1 MSDKTSKVGSGDRG
15 DVEVEFTAATGGG
28 LEVDIVPA
36 APEDGTTDGA
46 ALEAAAKELLAD
58 FEVTAG
64 HVIVRDHAAPA
75 WVVKARLE
83 AALRRAGVSR

>member
-1 MSDKTSKVGSGDRG
+1 MSGKTSKVGSGDRG

-28 LEVDIVPA
+28 LKVDIVPA

-46 ALEAAAKELLAD
+46 ALEAAARELLAD
-58 FEVTAG
+58 LEVTAG

-83 AALRRAGVSR
+83 AALMRAGVSR